1 MNFCSECGSAKL
13 DFKVPQGDHLPR
25 FVCAD
30 CGLIHYENPRMIV
43 GCIPLWKDR
52 VLIARRAIEPRY
64 GLWNLPCGFLESGET
79 VEEGAKREVLEE
91 TGAEV
96 DLIRL
101 HTVYNLPHAR
111 QVYLIFLAEMR
122 SENCSTT
129 LESSEVQLFTEEE
142 MPWLEM
148 AFTSSTFALRSY
160 FSDRK
165 TTNKTVHIG
174 THRPE

>member
-1 MNFCSECGSAKL
+1 M
-13 DFKVPQGDHLPR
+13 
-25 FVCAD
+25 
-30 CGLIHYENPRMIV
+30 IHYENPRMIV
-43 GCIPLWKDR
+43 GCIPIWKDR
-52 VLIARRAIEPRY
+52 ILIARRAIEPRY

-122 SENCSTT
+122 SEKSMTT
-129 LESSEVQLFTEEE
+129 TESSEVRLFAEEE
-142 MPWLEM
+142 MPWSEM
-148 AFTSSTFALRSY
+148 AFTSSTFALQNY

-165 TTNKTVHIG
+165 TDNETLHLG
-174 THRPE
+174 TYRPE

>member
-1 MNFCSECGSAKL
+1 M
-13 DFKVPQGDHLPR
+13 
-25 FVCAD
+25 
-30 CGLIHYENPRMIV
+30 IHYENPRMIV
-43 GCIPLWKDR
+43 GCIPVWKDR
-52 VLIARRAIEPRY
+52 ILIARRAIEPRY

-122 SENCSTT
+122 SEKSTT
-129 LESSEVQLFTEEE
+129 TTESSEVLLFTEEE
-142 MPWLEM
+142 MPWSEM
-148 AFTSSTFALRSY
+148 AFTSSTFALQNY

-165 TTNKTVHIG
+165 TDNDTLHLG
-174 THRPE
+174 TSRPE